1 MAVERDFLVNGL
13 NPSSVGG
20 TGVTVKYFPRL
31 LSASASPLLG
41 TSPSTPSSTN
51 PAGMLVVP
59 AQNELNG
66 QEFRVVAVGNYLM
79 GASAGS
85 ETVTIALY
93 AVTGSLASP
102 VYTAIAS
109 TAAITP
115 TPNVDGIQHSW
126 RLSAKLSGD
135 TLSGI
140 LGGSYEAFDNGVL
153 VGSPVTPKQT
163 VAVSGLDFNVGN
175 VNLGIGVVL
184 GLVVGVTFS
193 VSNASNAAKMYEF
206 QIQKD

>member
-31 LSASASPLLG
+31 LSASAYPLLG

-109 TAAITP
+109 TGAVTP

-126 RLSAKLSGD
+126 RLSAKVSGD

-153 VGSPVTPKQT
+153 QNSTPKQT
-163 VAVSGLDFNVGN
+163 VAVSGLDFSVGN

-184 GLVVGVTFS
+184 GLVIGVTFS

>member
-1 MAVERDFLVNGL
+1 MSVNRDFQVNGL
-13 NPSSVGG
+13 NPVSVGG
-20 TGVTVKYFPRL
+20 TGATVKYFPRL

-41 TSPSTPSSTN
+41 TAPSTPSSSN
-51 PAGMLVVP
+51 PAGMLVIP

-66 QEFRVVAVGNYLM
+66 QNFGVVAAGNYIS

-93 AVTGSLASP
+93 LVTGSLASP
-102 VYTAIAS
+102 TYTAIAS
-109 TAAITP
+109 TGAITP

-126 RLSAKLSGD
+126 MIKASLYGD

-140 LGGSYEAFDNGVL
+140 LGGNYAAFDNGVL
-153 VGSPVTPKQT
+153 QNSTPKQL
-163 VAVSGLDFNVGN
+163 VASSGLDFNVGN
-175 VNLGIGVVL
+175 VNLGVGAVA

-193 VSNASNAAKMYEF
+193 VSNASNAAKMYQF
-206 QIQKD
+206 QLTGE

>member
-1 MAVERDFLVNGL
+1 MSVERDFLVNGL
-13 NPSSVGG
+13 NPVAVGG
-20 TGVTVKYFPRL
+20 TGTAVKYFPRL

-41 TSPSTPSSTN
+41 TAPSTPSSTN

-59 AQNELNG
+59 ANNILNG
-66 QEFRVVAVGNYLM
+66 QNFGVIAVGNYLM

-102 VYTAIAS
+102 TYTAIAS
-109 TAAITP
+109 TGAVTP

-126 RLSAKLSGD
+126 MLKASLYGD

-140 LGGSYEAFDNGVL
+140 VGGNYAAFDNGVL
-153 VGSPVTPKQT
+153 QNSTPKQT
-163 VAVSGLDFNVGN
+163 VALSGIDLNVGN
-175 VNLGIGVVL
+175 VNLGIGAAF

-206 QIQKD
+206 RIYQD

>member
-1 MAVERDFLVNGL
+1 MAVERDFQVNGL
-13 NPSSVGG
+13 NPVSVGG
-20 TGVTVKYFPRL
+20 TGTAVKYFPRL

-41 TSPSTPSSTN
+41 SAPSTPSSTN

-85 ETVTIALY
+85 ETVTVALY

-109 TAAITP
+109 TGAVTP

-126 RLSAKLSGD
+126 RLSAKVSGD

-153 VGSPVTPKQT
+153 QNSTPKQT
-163 VAVSGLDFNVGN
+163 VAVSGLDFGVGN

-193 VSNASNAAKMYEF
+193 VSNAQNAAKMYEF

>member
-1 MAVERDFLVNGL
+1 
-13 NPSSVGG
+13 
-20 TGVTVKYFPRL
+20 
-31 LSASASPLLG
+31 
-41 TSPSTPSSTN
+41 
-51 PAGMLVVP
+51 MLVVP

-85 ETVTIALY
+85 ETVTVALY

-109 TAAITP
+109 TGAVTP

-126 RLSAKLSGD
+126 RLSAKVSGD

-153 VGSPVTPKQT
+153 QNSTPKQT

-175 VNLGIGVVL
+175 VNLGIGAVL

>member
-1 MAVERDFLVNGL
+1 MSVIRDFQVNGL
-13 NPSSVGG
+13 NPVAVGG
-20 TGVTVKYFPRL
+20 TGTTVKYFPRL
-31 LSASASPLLG
+31 MSASAYPLLG
-41 TSPSTPSSTN
+41 TAPSTPSSTN
-51 PAGMLVVP
+51 PAGMLVIP

-66 QEFRVVAVGNYLM
+66 QNFVVTAVGNYLL

-102 VYTAIAS
+102 TYTAICS
-109 TAAITP
+109 TGAVTP

-126 RLSAKLSGD
+126 MLKASLYGD

-140 LGGSYEAFDNGVL
+140 MGGSYSAFDNGVL
-153 VGSPVTPKQT
+153 QNSTPKQS
-163 VAVSGLDFNVGN
+163 VVVSGLDFNVGN
-175 VNLGIGVVL
+175 VSLGVGAVA

-193 VSNASNAAKMYEF
+193 VSNASNAAKMYQFNIE
-206 QIQKD
+206 QA